1 MVLSRQVLTEAED
14 YYLRTGDELEG
25 FLSEETGFLPRRA
38 AELSLPDSHR
48 AWDEIAAALPALW
61 RDLGVRAAVRE
72 LPALRGTEDVLPSR
86 YVRRASTIL
95 SILAHSYVYSERDP
109 YGDLPVVLEQAW
121 ADVGRRLGKPEP
133 FLRYE
138 DLVLANWWKPD
149 AAAPLT
155 VEHLEYLVPSVGI
168 QTERLFYLSQVEVH
182 ARATP
187 LVGSVVRAQEA
198 IARGDDEATEAELL
212 LMIETVRALIDEV
225 LIKLDPN
232 AHSPTAVD
240 PVLFGVIVADL
251 AVPLK
256 PTHPG
261 PSGTAAPVFH
271 VLDAFLGRTTFE
283 SQIGL
288 DAVRLRKWG
297 PKAVERF
304 VAAIA
309 QGPGA
314 STIMTTGSRRL
325 RGLLQT
331 LVELYSGPR
340 GWLEAHRLKVYGF
353 IEMSF
358 KAGRP
363 VTIGG
368 FGGEFH
374 DRPWRTVH
382 TALDESRA
390 ERELDAQMH
399 SAKGVLT
406 ERGPAAAGAGVK
418 QVVLDVRDEGV
429 VYRSGDRCQILPA
442 NSAEHVLRTLRAL
455 KANGDEPVPLTA
467 WWRLALR
474 RRAEADAREQ
484 LPLEEFLRYAKLRPL
499 LRRVAKALVRVSGSP
514 SLHGIVESRRED
526 ELELWE
532 ALELIAADGYDVA
545 ELWSSTEAKA
555 ESLATIVP
563 PETFRLYSI
572 SSGGAEGIADEIE
585 LTVETVTYP
594 SGDGREPRLR
604 RGTASGY
611 LTETAPLGASVPIT
625 IVRPPRFQPPA
636 DDQIPMVLLAED
648 IGIAPLRGILRARAT
663 AAEPGPAW
671 LFFLAPTR
679 DGGPSRDELQRLGDP
694 GWLSVEVAFSDE
706 GDTVEQL
713 IVSEAN
719 AALLRPL
726 IRPAEQGG
734 RDAQV
739 YVSGRDAFVRAVT
752 GALREVGSAELIRKL
767 AAEQRLMFQ
776 VSPTHASRHGP
787 RVDGKGT
794 YDTSELVLH
803 NDADHGYWVAL
814 DGDVCDMTEFRHL
827 HPGGSYIVDASAGID
842 ASEEYATVLHHRDP
856 EINAMLAMY
865 KLGTI
870 RRLHFDGAGDD
881 ALHELY
887 RSWVRYLFLVVE
899 MQNAFENDLVC
910 LDAQTTA
917 VESPDE
923 LTPLK
928 LMLFSKTNDRFV
940 ELYYRGLSASPVWEL
955 WRASAALSDPP
966 EDGSWMERELQRL
979 GASNAHDLERVQAEL
994 RNLWEQGR
1002 GGRDDETFWSGARA
1016 AVTELSNCDRRFIAG
1031 MKAAVREGLEVFER
1045 HERDTVEHAGSLLE
1059 ALRKVPEVVENYHR
1073 ELAGVSLPA
1082 DASGEPE
1089 RATAPD

>member
-1 MVLSRQVLTEAED
+1 MVLSRQVLREAED

-72 LPALRGTEDVLPSR
+72 LPALRGTEDVLPAR

-95 SILAHSYVYSERDP
+95 SFLAHSYVHSERDP
-109 YGDLPVVLEQAW
+109 YGDLPVALEQAW
-121 ADVGRRLGKPEP
+121 DDVGRRLGKPEG

-138 DLVLANWWKPD
+138 DLVLGNWWKPD
-149 AAAPLT
+149 EEAPST
-155 VEHLEYLVPSVGI
+155 VEHLEFLVPSVGI
-168 QTERLFYLSQVEVH
+168 QTERNFYLTQVEVH

-198 IARGDDEATEAELL
+198 IARGDEEATEVELL
-212 LMIETVRALIDEV
+212 VMIEVLRALIDEV

-232 AHSPTAVD
+232 AHSPTTVD

-251 AVPLK
+251 AVPFK
-256 PTHPG
+256 PQHPG
-261 PSGTAAPVFH
+261 PSGTAAPLFH
-271 VLDAFLGRTTFE
+271 VLDAFLGRRAFE
-283 SQIGL
+283 SEIGL
-288 DAVRLRKWG
+288 DAVRLRASG
-297 PKAVERF
+297 PKVVERF

-314 STIMTTGSRRL
+314 ETIMTSGSRRL
-325 RGLLQT
+325 QGLLQT

-340 GWLEAHRLKVYGF
+340 GWLEAHRLKVYGY

-363 VTIGG
+363 TTIGG
-368 FGGEFH
+368 FAGEFQ
-374 DRPWRTVH
+374 DRPWRTVDR
-382 TALDESRA
+382 ALDESRA
-390 ERELDAQMH
+390 ERELGAPMH

-406 ERGPAAAGAGVK
+406 ERRPAFAGEDVK
-418 QVVLDVRDEGV
+418 HVILDVRDEGV
-429 VYRSGDRCQILPA
+429 VYRPGDRCQILPA
-442 NSAEHVLRTLRAL
+442 NSAEHVQRTLRAL
-455 KANGDEPVPLTA
+455 KAGGDEPVTLTA

-474 RRAEADAREQ
+474 RRAEADDRLE
-484 LPLEEFLRYAKLRPL
+484 LPIEEFLTYAKLRPVS
-499 LRRVAKALVRVSGSP
+499 RGVAKALLRVSGSP
-514 SLHGIVESRRED
+514 SLHGVIETRHED
-526 ELELWE
+526 ELELRE
-532 ALELIAADGYDVA
+532 ALELIAADGYDVT
-545 ELWSSTEAKA
+545 ELWRSTDAEA

-572 SSGGAEGIADEIE
+572 SSGGAEGVADEIE
-585 LTVETVTYP
+585 LTVETVAYP
-594 SGDGREPRLR
+594 SGDGREARLR

-636 DDQIPMVLLAED
+636 DDQMPMVLFAEGL
-648 IGIAPLRGILRARAT
+648 GIAPLRGILRARAT
-663 AAEPGPAW
+663 AADPGPAW
-671 LFFLAPTR
+671 LFFQTPTR

-713 IVSEAN
+713 IASDAN
-719 AALLRPL
+719 VALLRPL
-726 IRPAEQGG
+726 MG
-734 RDAQV
+734 RKDAQV
-739 YVSGRDAFVRAVT
+739 YVSGRDAFVSAAT
-752 GALREVGSAELIRKL
+752 GALRKLGSAELIRRL
-767 AAEQRLMFQ
+767 AAERRLMFQ

-787 RVDGKGT
+787 RVDGKAT

-803 NDADHGYWVAL
+803 NDAGHGYWVAL

-865 KLGTI
+865 KVGTI
-870 RRLHFDGAGDD
+870 RRLQFGGAGDGV
-881 ALHELY
+881 LHELF
-887 RSWVRYLFLVVE
+887 RSWIRYLFLIVE
-899 MQNAFENDLVC
+899 MQNAFENDLIC

-917 VESPDE
+917 VESSDQ

-940 ELYYRGLSASPVWEL
+940 ELYYRGLSASAVWEL
-955 WRASAALSDPP
+955 WQASAALSDPP
-966 EDGSWMERELQRL
+966 EDGSWMERELMRL
-979 GASNAHDLERVQAEL
+979 GRIQRARP
-994 RNLWEQGR
+994 
-1002 GGRDDETFWSGARA
+1002 GARA
-1016 AVTELSNCDRRFIAG
+1016 SGGPQPLGTGPWRRRRRDLLVRRPCCGDRAVEL
-1031 MKAAVREGLEVFER
+1031 
-1045 HERDTVEHAGSLLE
+1045 
-1059 ALRKVPEVVENYHR
+1059 
-1073 ELAGVSLPA
+1073 
-1082 DASGEPE
+1082 
-1089 RATAPD
+1089 